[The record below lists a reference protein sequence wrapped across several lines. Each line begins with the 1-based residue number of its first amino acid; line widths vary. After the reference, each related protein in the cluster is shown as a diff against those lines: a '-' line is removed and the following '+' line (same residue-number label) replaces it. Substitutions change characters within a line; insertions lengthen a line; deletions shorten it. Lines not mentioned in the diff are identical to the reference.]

1 MNPQNPPHE
10 SIESREV
17 NQDDLR
23 GPLILTLLMLNIPAF
38 LLGLGVGYLLAL

>member
-1 MNPQNPPHE
+1 MSPQNPSH
-10 SIESREV
+10 ESREV

-38 LLGLGVGYLLAL
+38 LLGVGLGYLLAL